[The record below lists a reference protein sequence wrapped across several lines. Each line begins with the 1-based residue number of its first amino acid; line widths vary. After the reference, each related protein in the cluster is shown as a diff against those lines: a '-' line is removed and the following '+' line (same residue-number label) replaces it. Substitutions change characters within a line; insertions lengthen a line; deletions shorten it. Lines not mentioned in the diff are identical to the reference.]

1 MLARHQNGAFR
12 NIFFAAH
19 VDMRAA
25 DHPQQPQR
33 GAGPGLKGAHRPF
46 ARGYEKSGAQHQ
58 EEREVHIE
66 GDIEKQRAKGNH
78 STLLN
83 MRMSAMR
90 EVTRQITVAMIGTL
104 NNMP

>member
-1 MLARHQNGAFR
+1 MFLAPHFNVEPA
-12 NIFFAAH
+12 N
-19 VDMRAA
+19 
-25 DHPQQPQR
+25 HPQQPQR

-46 ARGYEKSGAQHQ
+46 ARGQKKSGAQHQ

-66 GDIEKQRAKGNH
+66 GNIENERAKGNH

-90 EVTRQITVAMIGTL
+90 EVTRQINVAMIGTL
-104 NNMP
+104 SRTP